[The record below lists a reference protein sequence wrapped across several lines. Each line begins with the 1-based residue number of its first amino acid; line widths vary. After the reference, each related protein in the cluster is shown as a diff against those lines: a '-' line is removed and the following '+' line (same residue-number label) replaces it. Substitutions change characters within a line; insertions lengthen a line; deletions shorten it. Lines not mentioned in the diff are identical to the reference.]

1 MAFHE
6 NLLWLCDVASPTG
19 QEGDLA
25 DELARRLSALPAA
38 APVRRYGNSLVAP
51 LSRGSG
57 GPKVLLVSQ
66 LDVVASGQTPPARL
80 DGGRVVGPGVA
91 SVKSGL
97 SLLLDLAERPPAA
110 RADITLVFHARGEG
124 GFDGSELGMVL
135 KRDAELSGADL
146 ALVLEPTD
154 NKLQLGSGGS
164 THATLALK
172 GSAAH
177 SGLPGAGQNAIHK
190 FARVLSRLATFEPV
204 PDVVNGLTW
213 YETMSATTVHG
224 GRPGSV
230 VPDRLEVN
238 VHHVYGP
245 STDTHDSQDRLIA
258 LVDRVGA
265 VRFEELSASAAPNR
279 EHPLLRSLEGSGV
292 RDVEARQTWSEVA
305 RFATLGVAAGNFG
318 PAAERLAHTR
328 NESVDIQEIELS
340 RSILERWFATMS

>member
-1 MAFHE
+1 
-6 NLLWLCDVASPTG
+6 VG
-19 QEGDLA
+19 
-25 DELARRLSALPAA
+25 R
-38 APVRRYGNSLVAP
+38 
-51 LSRGSG
+51 
-57 GPKVLLVSQ
+57 
-66 LDVVASGQTPPARL
+66 LDVTASGQAAAARFE
-80 DGGRVVGPGVA
+80 GGRVVGPGAA
-91 SVKSGL
+91 SAKSGL
-97 SLLLDLAERPPAA
+97 SLLLDLAERPPTA
-110 RADITLVFHARGEG
+110 RADITLVFHARGEA
-124 GFDGSELGMVL
+124 GFDASELGLVV
-135 KRDAELSGADL
+135 KQDAELREADL

-177 SGLPGAGQNAIHK
+177 SGLPRAGQNAIHK
-190 FARVLSRLATFEPV
+190 FARVLSRLAAFEPV

-213 YETMSATTVHG
+213 YETMSATMVQG

-265 VRFEELSASAAPNR
+265 VRFEELSEPAAPNR

-305 RFATLGVAAGNFG
+305 RFAAIGIAAGNFG
-318 PAAERLAHTR
+318 PAAERAAHTR
-328 NESVDIQEIELS
+328 NEWVDIQEIELS
-340 RSILERWFATMS
+340 RSILDRWLASMS